1 MVLEFLFKYLGFIAG
16 FLTTI
21 AFLPQVLKVWSSK
34 STRDISLSMF
44 IIFTTGVT
52 LWLIYGIIID
62 DTALIFANAITLM
75 LSILILIAKMIFK

>member
-1 MVLEFLFKYLGFIAG
+1 MVLEFLLKYLGFIAG